1 MAPTLPDPFSTI
13 RMTTLHSARGANYW
27 STRPVT
33 RMDLTVGAYDDI
45 SSCHAEGFTD
55 ALVAAMPGLEEHR
68 CSIGERGGFILR
80 LRRGTYAPHII
91 EHVALELQTM
101 IGHDVGF
108 GRTRGGD
115 VPGEYTLVFEHL
127 HEAVGLRAAALALE
141 TVQHA
146 FAGTLT
152 SVSHAVA
159 ELESLARLPDVPK
172 TRQRVLCGITGGAH
186 RSETRDEIARRGCC
200 TDELVV
206 DVSPSYILYQGL
218 PYSRSDFAIVLDA
231 EPTDVPERYRDPE
244 RARKLVAVVA
254 DAVRRDGVVIA
265 PAKEWEVQ
273 DLARDAGCRVAVFAT
288 DDDLTVRD
296 KKVARAAA
304 WVADGRRIVLEQHGQ
319 AEDGGPLRDDAPVA
333 AQVAA
338 ALALFTMRGLGFEFT
353 PAAPAVAGAAAGRAS
368 ESSAGG

>member
-33 RMDLTVGAYDDI
+33 RMDLMVGAYDDI

>member
-1 MAPTLPDPFSTI
+1 MNSPLRDPYSEI
-13 RMTTLHSARGANYW
+13 RISTLHSARGANFW

-33 RMDLTVGAYDDI
+33 RMDLTVGEYEDI
-45 SSCHAEGFTD
+45 SSCDVPGFTD

-68 CSIGERGGFILR
+68 CSIGERGGFVLR

-115 VPGEYTLVFEHL
+115 EEGEYTLVFEHL

-141 TVQHA
+141 TVQRA

-152 SVSHAVA
+152 TVSHAVA
-159 ELESLARLPDVPK
+159 ELAALAKLPDVPP
-172 TRQRVLCGITGGAH
+172 TRQRVMCGITGGAY
-186 RSETRDEIARRGCC
+186 RSETRDEMARRGCC
-200 TDELVV
+200 GGELFV
-206 DVSPSYILYQGL
+206 DVSPSYILQQGL
-218 PYSRSDFAIVLDA
+218 PYSRSDLAIILDA

-244 RARKLVAVVA
+244 RARRLVAVLA
-254 DAVRRDGVVIA
+254 DAVRRDGIVIA

-273 DLARDAGCRVAVFAT
+273 DMARDAGCRVAVFAT
-288 DDDLTVRD
+288 DDDVTVRD
-296 KKVARAAA
+296 RKVARAAA
-304 WVADGRRIVLEQHGQ
+304 WVADGRIVLDALGGT
-319 AEDGGPLRDDAPVA
+319 EDGGALRDDTPAA

-338 ALALFTMRGLGFEFT
+338 ALALYTMRELGLAGAP
-353 PAAPAVAGAAAGRAS
+353 PAAATTGAGSDAAAG
-368 ESSAGG
+368 G